1 MILRDAVEADYP
13 EIIDLANVA
22 YRKTGPGSSWN
33 SEEGLI
39 AGHRLTDSLLRDE
52 FAHKPEAHLLVYRET
67 PEGPLLGTVWLEPKK
82 SEAKSPDLTNEAA
95 STWYL
100 GLLTVRPDQQARGLG
115 KTILAAAENFV
126 RAHGGS
132 RIRMTVLHVRTTL
145 IAWYERRGYT
155 LTGETEP
162 WHYDDQRFGTPLRD
176 DLYFVV
182 MEKSL

>member
-1 MILRDAVEADYP
+1 MILQDAVESDYS

-33 SEEGLI
+33 SEQGLI
-39 AGHRLTDSLLRDE
+39 AGQRLNESLLRDE
-52 FAHKPEAHLLVYRET
+52 FARKPEAHLLVYRET
-67 PEGPLLGTVWLEPKK
+67 PEGPLLGTVWLEPK
-82 SEAKSPDLTNEAA
+82 DT

-100 GLLTVRPDQQARGLG
+100 GLLTVRPDIQARGLG
-115 KTILAAAENFV
+115 KTILAAAEDFV
-126 RAHGGS
+126 RAHAGV
-132 RIRMTVLHVRTTL
+132 RIRMTVLHVRATL

-162 WHYDDQRFGTPLRD
+162 WHYDDERFGKALRD

>member
-1 MILRDAVEADYP
+1 MILQILKDAVESDYP
-13 EIIDLANVA
+13 EIIELANVA

-39 AGHRLTDSLLRDE
+39 AGQRLNESLLREE
-52 FAHKPEAHLLVYRET
+52 FARKPEAHLLVYRDT
-67 PEGPLLGTVWLEPKK
+67 LGGPLLGTVWLEPKE
-82 SEAKSPDLTNEAA
+82 ST
-95 STWYL
+95 TWYL

-115 KTILAAAENFV
+115 KTILAAAEDFV
-126 RAHGGS
+126 RAHGGT
-132 RIRMTVLHVRTTL
+132 RIRMTVLYVRATL
-145 IAWYERRGYT
+145 IAWYQRRGYT

-162 WHYDDQRFGTPLRD
+162 WYYDDERFGIPLRD